1 MDADGPALVETGG
14 ALNVRY
20 RGRLLYSERGP
31 ALIPGRAALA
41 CELGPARLYLVSSP
55 CLWYG
60 IPELLARLE
69 PGSAVLCLE
78 ADEALAR
85 LSLERA
91 PAGLLDDPRLAFLPS
106 ADPAKALEAAAALG
120 SFRRCVPLRLSGG
133 DAFHA
138 DEYRRAAAVLQAE
151 FAAAWRNRAALLSMG
166 RLWARNIFRNLASL
180 REIGPEAPPR
190 CEGAAFVCG
199 AGPSLE
205 ASLPLIAAR
214 RGRLA
219 LIACDTALPVLLGA
233 GLEPD
238 LVVCLEGQAHNLA
251 DFTPAGGREIPL
263 LADLSSHPATF
274 RALRGRKHLSLVHI
288 APGAFMRR
296 VSGLGLPC
304 VELPPLGS
312 VGVHAV
318 HLARKLASGP
328 VLAAGLDFSY
338 ELGKTHARGAPALL
352 SEERRMTRLYRSRA
366 QLAAAFK
373 PGARPAPGA
382 GAAVRATAVTTTV
395 AADGASGQAPAP
407 GARAG
412 APLTDPVLSSYA
424 ALLAE
429 ENAGPGPLILDLRG
443 RGLPIGGRP
452 TSLDEADRLLAALEP
467 SGRGAGDRPGSG
479 SGTGETA
486 AARAAAAAAES
497 ATSLAVCD
505 APAARA
511 AAGAADRAE
520 AFLAEEADRL
530 ERTREALRGGSGR
543 GGGELAALVAGSD
556 YLLWPFPDADRFG
569 GLPQDLLN
577 RLLVEVE
584 YWRWKLG
591 EIRAGSRAFRSR
603 GPSGD

>member
-429 ENAGPGPLILDLRG
+429 ENAGPG
-443 RGLPIGGRP
+443 
-452 TSLDEADRLLAALEP
+452 
-467 SGRGAGDRPGSG
+467 
-479 SGTGETA
+479 
-486 AARAAAAAAES
+486 
-497 ATSLAVCD
+497 
-505 APAARA
+505 
-511 AAGAADRAE
+511 
-520 AFLAEEADRL
+520 
-530 ERTREALRGGSGR
+530 
-543 GGGELAALVAGSD
+543 
-556 YLLWPFPDADRFG
+556 
-569 GLPQDLLN
+569 
-577 RLLVEVE
+577 
-584 YWRWKLG
+584 
-591 EIRAGSRAFRSR
+591 
-603 GPSGD
+603 